1 MSLYNLCILCCKLRE
16 CSRMVMRFRQAGRPW
31 RDLEWWDEMRTDI
44 IKISITAC
52 LFISLYLYDWFEP
65 LGDLISTYFR
75 LAKYLSLERQRFITF
90 EKEENFLIP
99 DVRLLELRSRRR
111 MSFFMQHVVIIFR
124 LLLLYV
130 HLFLTQPLNSA
141 HWGALWNKQIWNK
154 MGSIQVNFRF
164 LMISGKI
171 IRIGTHGWWW

>member
-1 MSLYNLCILCCKLRE
+1 MLQITRVQPHGNEVPSSRPPLERPGVMRWDENWFHKDLDYCLSLYIILSSWLLRA
-16 CSRMVMRFRQAGRPW
+16 SGGPF
-31 RDLEWWDEMRTDI
+31 
-44 IKISITAC
+44 
-52 LFISLYLYDWFEP
+52 LYKKKEP
-65 LGDLISTYFR
+65 LRSTDFR
-75 LAKYLSLERQRFITF
+75 LAKYLSLEKQRFITF

-99 DVRLLELRSRRR
+99 DVRLLKLRSRRK
-111 MSFFMQHVVIIFR
+111 HVVIIFR

-141 HWGALWNKQIWNK
+141 HWGALWNKQIWKK

-171 IRIGTHGWWW
+171 VRIGTHGWWW

>member
-1 MSLYNLCILCCKLRE
+1 MLQITRVQPHGNEVPSSRPPLERPGVMRWDENWYHKDLDYCLSLY
-16 CSRMVMRFRQAGRPW
+16 
-31 RDLEWWDEMRTDI
+31 I
-44 IKISITAC
+44 I
-52 LFISLYLYDWFEP
+52 ISLW
-65 LGDLISTYFR
+65 LIRASGGPH
-75 LAKYLSLERQRFITF
+75 KYIFQTCKVLVPGETKIYNIWERRKLLDPRCQTF
-90 EKEENFLIP
+90 EAQDRKK
-99 DVRLLELRSRRR
+99 
-111 MSFFMQHVVIIFR
+111 MSFFMQHVVIIFW

-141 HWGALWNKQIWNK
+141 HWGALWNKQIWKK